1 MPQNSANSAV
11 KLRRVLTLSD
21 LVIYG
26 IILIQPVAPMALF
39 GFANRNSAG
48 HAVTAILLAMTA
60 IIFTAISYGRMAN
73 RYPAAGSAYT
83 YVGRGLNPYLGFV
96 AGFTMFL
103 DYLIV
108 PTICTIY
115 TSIAAHHMIP
125 AIPTRIWFVFFAGG
139 FTWLNLRGIK
149 ATSRV
154 NWFLMIVMSVVVFW
168 FMAAAIRYIASTKG
182 TGGIFTIEPFYHKS
196 SFSWPVM
203 ARGTALAALT
213 YIGFDGLTT
222 LSEEVENPRRN
233 ILLATVLTCLITGIW
248 SGAQVY
254 LAQASVAWHQWPAF
268 LQDMAAKFG
277 AENAIEK
284 AMIGVANLVGG
295 GILEVTIA
303 FILLV
308 AHIGSGVT
316 GMTGSSRILYGMGR
330 DRILPRKFFGH
341 LSSTSA
347 VPSYNIILIGL
358 MSLAGANVLTY
369 DKCAHLINFGAFLA
383 FILVNAASIREY
395 FFKAEKKT
403 VKSFLK
409 NFLPPAVG
417 VIACSAI
424 WLSLPRLT
432 FTIGGTWLAVGIIYL
447 AIRTKGFREKL
458 EVQDIFQS

>member
-1 MPQNSANSAV
+1 MDEKPAGSTV
-11 KLRRVLTLSD
+11 KLRRVLKLSD
-21 LVIYG
+21 LIIYG

-48 HAVTAILLAMTA
+48 HAVTAILLAMIA
-60 IIFTAISYGRMAN
+60 ILFTAISYGRMAN

-83 YVGRGLNPYLGFV
+83 YVGRGLNPHLGFV

-108 PTICTIY
+108 PVICTIY

-125 AIPTRIWFVFFAGG
+125 AIPTRIWFVLFAGG

-154 NWFLMIVMSVVVFW
+154 NWFLMIVMGMVVFW
-168 FMAAAIRYIASTKG
+168 FVAAAIRYLTSTKG
-182 TGGIFTIEPFYHKS
+182 IGGLFTVEPFYHKS
-196 SFSWPVM
+196 SFSWPVI

-233 ILLATVLTCLITGIW
+233 VLLATVLTCLITGVL
-248 SGAQVY
+248 SGVQIY
-254 LAQASVAWHQWPAF
+254 LAQAAVPWHQWSAF
-268 LQDMAAKFG
+268 LADMAAKFG
-277 AENAIEK
+277 AEDAIEK
-284 AMIGVANLVGG
+284 AMIGVASLVGG
-295 GILEVTIA
+295 GALEFTIA

-330 DRILPRKFFGH
+330 DRILPKKFFGH
-341 LSSTSA
+341 LSTHFA

-358 MSLAGANVLTY
+358 MCLAGANLLTY

-383 FILVNAASIREY
+383 FMLVNAASIREY

-403 VKSFLK
+403 VRSFLK
-409 NFLPPAVG
+409 DFLPPAVG
-417 VIACSAI
+417 LVACSAI
-424 WLSLPRLT
+424 WLNLPRLT
-432 FTIGGTWLAVGIIYL
+432 FTIGGAWLSVGIIYL
-447 AIRTKGFREKL
+447 AIRTRGFREKL
-458 EVQDIFQS
+458 QVQDVF